1 MDTKEQDAINYIFLP
16 PKKTEEN
23 KIPANA
29 GHFIRSEIEV
39 TDLKKSDLATKI
51 TAKNIVNKDRKTAR
65 KRPNKVPGIVLE
77 EPSNTEEIDKIDT
90 IETWEDIAALQP
102 GKNAQ
107 LATKKISEKYKKLEK
122 QAKEKINLN
131 FLEKQ

>member
-65 KRPNKVPGIVLE
+65 KRPNKIPGIVLE

-90 IETWEDIAALQP
+90 IET
-102 GKNAQ
+102 
-107 LATKKISEKYKKLEK
+107 
-122 QAKEKINLN
+122 
-131 FLEKQ
+131 